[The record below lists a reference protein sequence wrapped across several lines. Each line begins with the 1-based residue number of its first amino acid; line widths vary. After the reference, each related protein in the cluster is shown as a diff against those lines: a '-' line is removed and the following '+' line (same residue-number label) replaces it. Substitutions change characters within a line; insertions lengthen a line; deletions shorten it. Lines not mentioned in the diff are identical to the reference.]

1 MSNTHYIEERNLSAA
16 WGKALRLVSQPGQSE
31 VLPLIVSITG
41 FDSTGNV
48 LEDLN
53 FRNVLDTVLLG
64 AGLQRVQTV
73 ASTIFP
79 SSMWN
84 PEQPR
89 AQLFDRYKK
98 MIPRLKKV
106 TPRNNLGLYFQR
118 MIAGGPQDSLNQLEY
133 VLNHY
138 LSRKGVRRSA
148 LQIAIFDP
156 IKDHT
161 AAPYLKFPCL
171 QHVTFA
177 PSANGGLSV
186 NAFYATHYMV
196 ERAYGNYLGLCR
208 LGQFVAHEL
217 GLKLERVT
225 CYAGIAQRET
235 TVSKTQLK
243 PVFDA
248 IDALVPPEE
257 DDNAV

>member
-1 MSNTHYIEERNLSAA
+1 
-16 WGKALRLVSQPGQSE
+16 
-31 VLPLIVSITG
+31 
-41 FDSTGNV
+41 
-48 LEDLN
+48 
-53 FRNVLDTVLLG
+53 
-64 AGLQRVQTV
+64 
-73 ASTIFP
+73 
-79 SSMWN
+79 
-84 PEQPR
+84 
-89 AQLFDRYKK
+89 

-118 MIAGGPQDSLNQLEY
+118 MIASGPQDSLNQLEF

-148 LQIAIFDP
+148 LQISIFDP
-156 IKDHT
+156 LKDHT

-177 PSANGGLSV
+177 PSAAGGLSV

-225 CYAGIAQRET
+225 CYAGIAQRDT
-235 TVSKTQLK
+235 AVSKGQLK
-243 PVFDA
+243 PVLDA
-248 IDALVPPEE
+248 IDALAPQEG